1 MKKLAKT
8 ILLLLAIGV
17 MTGTYSCSDDVTPGL
32 DPNIFCDE
40 NLCSTNSDL
49 KKQCVDAFNE
59 CMQNNPDLNDDE
71 CAATALLICKI

>member
-40 NLCSTNSDL
+40 NLCSTDSDL
-49 KKQCVDAFNE
+49 KKECVEFFND
-59 CMQNNPDLNDDE
+59 CIQNNVDLNDDE
-71 CAATALLICKI
+71 CAAGALLFCHA